1 MVKHIAVGLDGS
13 SHAAVAEDTAIA
25 LALRLGA
32 TVHGVHVVDTSFL
45 EGAFITDISGAMGV
59 EPFLDLGT
67 QMRAT
72 LEELA
77 GVLRKRFDEHCA
89 ASGVPSVFHV
99 EHAGVVAGLLAGA
112 KLADLLVVG
121 KRGVNARLHEDLLG
135 PTAELLLRRS
145 AVPVMV
151 VPEQP
156 CEISR
161 PLAAYDGSPKAARAL
176 ALAAEL
182 CRALVLPLTVVTVD
196 DSPERGRA
204 VLDEA
209 RAYLAPHALDCEF
222 RVVPGEAA
230 EQALLALLGGG
241 GHDAVFLGSHGH
253 SRIVELILGSTSQYV
268 ARKATVPVICVTR
281 A

>member
-13 SHAAVAEDTAIA
+13 GCAAAAEDTAIA
-25 LALRLGA
+25 LAIRLGA
-32 TVHGVHVVDTSFL
+32 TVHGIHVIDTSFL

-72 LEELA
+72 LEDLS
-77 GVLRKRFDEHCA
+77 GVIKKRFGEQCA
-89 ASGVPSVFHV
+89 ASGVASAFHV
-99 EHAGVVAGLLAGA
+99 ERAAAVAGLLAGT

-145 AVPVMV
+145 PVPVMV
-151 VPEQP
+151 VPEKS
-156 CEISR
+156 CEIRR
-161 PLAAYDGSPKAARAL
+161 PLAAYDGSPKSARAL
-176 ALAAEL
+176 GLAAAL
-182 CRALVLPLTVVTVD
+182 CRALALPLTVVTVD
-196 DSPERGRA
+196 DRPERGGA
-204 VLDEA
+204 ILDEA
-209 RAYLAPHALDCEF
+209 RAYLAPHGLACEF
-222 RVVPGEAA
+222 RVVAGEAA
-230 EQALLALLGGG
+230 EQALLALLGDG

-253 SRIVELILGSTSQYV
+253 ARIVELVLGSTSQYL
-268 ARKATVPVICVTR
+268 ARKASVPVICVTR

>member
-13 SHAAVAEDTAIA
+13 SFAAAAEDSAIA
-25 LALRLGA
+25 LARRLGA
-32 TVHGVHVVDTSFL
+32 TVHGIHVVDTSFL
-45 EGAFITDISGAMGV
+45 EGAFITDISGAMGF

-77 GVLRKRFDEHCA
+77 GAIRKRFEERCA
-89 ASGVPSVFHV
+89 EAGVAAAFHL
-99 EHAGVVAGLLAGA
+99 ERAGVVAGVLAAA

-135 PTAELLLRRS
+135 PTTELLLRRS
-145 AVPVMV
+145 PVPVMV
-151 VPEQP
+151 VPERTG
-156 CEISR
+156 EIRR

-176 ALAAEL
+176 GYAVEL
-182 CRALVLPLTVVTVD
+182 CRALTLPLTVVTVD
-196 DSPERGRA
+196 DRPERGGA

-209 RAYLAPHALDCEF
+209 RAYLAPHALACEF
-222 RVVPGEAA
+222 RVVAGEAA
-230 EQALLALLGGG
+230 EQALLAQLGDD

-253 SRIVELILGSTSQYV
+253 ARIVELVLGSTSQFL
-268 ARKATVPVICVTR
+268 ARKASVPVICVTR